1 VPWKRPGVT
10 TVTKPLLLAAAALAA
25 FVLVYPTVR
34 ERLPSLHVLGNPT
47 TRAGVSQSAAQISP
61 GEFEQI
67 EAGTSPAGIRATVGE
82 PASKSETTVEGL
94 RLECW
99 YYGVAGST
107 GAYQLCF
114 KNGRLAT
121 KLRFGRG

>member
-1 VPWKRPGVT
+1 VT

-25 FVLVYPTVR
+25 FVLVYPTAR
-34 ERLPSLHVLGNPT
+34 ERIPSLHVLGNPT
-47 TRAGVSQSAAQISP
+47 TGSGVSQSAAQISP
-61 GEFEQI
+61 GEFELI
-67 EAGTSPAGIRATVGE
+67 EAGRSPAALRASVGE

>member
-1 VPWKRPGVT
+1 VT
-10 TVTKPLLLAAAALAA
+10 TVTKPLLLAAVAFAA

-47 TRAGVSQSAAQISP
+47 TGSGVSQSAAQVSP

-67 EAGTSPAGIRATVGE
+67 EAGISPAGTRATVGE

-99 YYGVAGST
+99 YYGVAGAT

-114 KNGRLAT
+114 KNGHLAT

>member
-1 VPWKRPGVT
+1 VT

-25 FVLVYPTVR
+25 FVLVYPAAR
-34 ERLPSLHVLGNPT
+34 ERIPSLHVLGNPT
-47 TRAGVSQSAAQISP
+47 TGAGVAQSAAQSAAQISP

-67 EAGTSPAGIRATVGE
+67 EAGISPAGIRATVGE

>member
-1 VPWKRPGVT
+1 VT

-25 FVLVYPTVR
+25 FVLVYPAAR
-34 ERLPSLHVLGNPT
+34 ERLPSLHVLANPT
-47 TRAGVSQSAAQISP
+47 TKRGVAQSAAQISP

-67 EAGTSPAGIRATVGE
+67 GAGISPAGIRATVGE

>member
-1 VPWKRPGVT
+1 MT
-10 TVTKPLLLAAAALAA
+10 TVTKPLLLAAVAFAA
-25 FVLVYPTVR
+25 FVLVYPTAR
-34 ERLPSLHVLGNPT
+34 ERIPSLHVLGNRT
-47 TRAGVSQSAAQISP
+47 TGAAVSQSAAQISP

-67 EAGTSPAGIRATVGE
+67 EAGASPARLRSSVGE
-82 PASKSETTVEGL
+82 PASRSETTVEGL
-94 RLECW
+94 QLECW
-99 YYGVAGST
+99 YYGVAGAT

>member
-1 VPWKRPGVT
+1 MT
-10 TVTKPLLLAAAALAA
+10 TVTKPLLLAAVALAA
-25 FVLVYPTVR
+25 FVLVSPTVR
-34 ERLPSLHVLGNPT
+34 ERIPSLHVLGNPAT
-47 TRAGVSQSAAQISP
+47 GASQSAAQISP
-61 GEFEQI
+61 GEFELI
-67 EAGTSPAGIRATVGE
+67 EPGRSPTGLRASVGE

>member
-1 VPWKRPGVT
+1 VT

-25 FVLVYPTVR
+25 FVLVYPAAR
-34 ERLPSLHVLGNPT
+34 ERIPSLHVLGNHT
-47 TRAGVSQSAAQISP
+47 TGSRVSQSAAQISP

-67 EAGTSPAGIRATVGE
+67 EVGISPAGIRATMGE

-99 YYGVAGST
+99 YYGVAGAT

>member
-1 VPWKRPGVT
+1 VT
-10 TVTKPLLLAAAALAA
+10 TVTKPLLLVAAALAA
-25 FVLVYPTVR
+25 FVLVYPAAR
-34 ERLPSLHVLGNPT
+34 ERLPSLHVLANPT
-47 TRAGVSQSAAQISP
+47 TERGVAQSAAQISP
-61 GEFEQI
+61 DEFEQI
-67 EAGTSPAGIRATVGE
+67 EAGISPAGIRATVGE

>member
-1 VPWKRPGVT
+1 VT

-25 FVLVYPTVR
+25 FLLVYPAAR
-34 ERLPSLHVLGNPT
+34 ERIPSLHVLGNPT
-47 TRAGVSQSAAQISP
+47 TRARVTQSAAQISP

-67 EAGTSPAGIRATVGE
+67 EAGISPAGIRATVGE
-82 PASKSETTVEGL
+82 PANKSETTVEGL

-99 YYGVAGST
+99 YYGVARST

>member
-1 VPWKRPGVT
+1 VT
-10 TVTKPLLLAAAALAA
+10 TVTKPLLLAAVALAA
-25 FVLVYPTVR
+25 FVLVYPAVR
-34 ERLPSLHVLGNPT
+34 ERVPSLRALGNRT
-47 TRAGVSQSAAQISP
+47 TGAGVSQSAAQISP

-67 EAGTSPAGIRATVGE
+67 EAGVSPGGMRASVGE
-82 PASKSETTVEGL
+82 PASKSETTIEGL
-94 RLECW
+94 QLECW
-99 YYGVAGST
+99 YYGVAGAT